1 MAIRLKGRKALPN
14 APCPCES
21 GLKFKHCH
29 DDPAKKAACEVIVRE
44 HMYHLIV
51 AEKIKRGL
59 VCQHGVKTG
68 DVCVD
73 CMGPQELDLEGEDDD
88 NKRV

>member
-1 MAIRLKGRKALPN
+1 MAIKLKGRKTLPN
-14 APCPCES
+14 ASCPCGS

-29 DDPAKKAACEVIVRE
+29 GDSRKKAACEVIVRE

-59 VCQHGVKTG
+59 ICQHGVPTG
-68 DVCVD
+68 EKCVD
-73 CMGPQELDLEGEDDD
+73 CMGPQELELDEI
-88 NKRV
+88 

>member
-1 MAIRLKGRKALPN
+1 MAIQLKGRKTQPN

-21 GLKFKHCH
+21 GLKFKYCH
-29 DDPAKKAACEVIVRE
+29 DDPAKKAACEVVVRE

-59 VCQHGVKTG
+59 VCQHNIPAHEK
-68 DVCVD
+68 CVD
-73 CMGPQELDLEGEDDD
+73 CMGPQELELEGEDE
-88 NKRV
+88 

>member
-1 MAIRLKGRKALPN
+1 MTIHLKGKKVQPN

-29 DDPAKKAACEVIVRE
+29 DDPAKKAACEAIVRE

-59 VCQHGVKTG
+59 VCQHNIPAHEK
-68 DVCVD
+68 CID
-73 CMGPQELDLEGEDDD
+73 CSGPQELNLGEDDE
-88 NKRV
+88 

>member
-1 MAIRLKGRKALPN
+1 MAIQLKGKKVLPN

-44 HMYHLIV
+44 HMYHLIM

-59 VCQHGVKTG
+59 ICQHGVKTG
-68 DVCVD
+68 EKCID
-73 CMGPQELDLEGEDDD
+73 CMGPQELDLGEDDE
-88 NKRV
+88 